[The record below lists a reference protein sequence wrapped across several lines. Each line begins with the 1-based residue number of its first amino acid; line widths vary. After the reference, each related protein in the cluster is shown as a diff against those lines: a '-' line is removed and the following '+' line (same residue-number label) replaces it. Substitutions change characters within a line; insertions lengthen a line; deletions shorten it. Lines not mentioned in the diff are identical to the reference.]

1 MHLSYRRIHYTLADC
16 KEMGWLKIYVPGI
29 SSLLILFKRY
39 LMYLSSE
46 SLGCYFGLWVVQV
59 SNCHTDKETS
69 TKVELLLIAQDS
81 SQMSVIIQLRHRLD
95 HL

>member
-1 MHLSYRRIHYTLADC
+1 
-16 KEMGWLKIYVPGI
+16 
-29 SSLLILFKRY
+29 
-39 LMYLSSE
+39 MYLSSE